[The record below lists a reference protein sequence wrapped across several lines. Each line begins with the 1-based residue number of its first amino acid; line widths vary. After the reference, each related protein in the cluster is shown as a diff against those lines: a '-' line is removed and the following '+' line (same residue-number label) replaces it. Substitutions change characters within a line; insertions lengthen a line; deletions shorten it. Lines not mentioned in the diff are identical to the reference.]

1 MSKFSFTKRRMTS
14 PKTQVITN
22 ELIFDPYNT
31 KNIPI
36 TKKDVQYILQQ
47 CDIEYEIKDLSLFQM
62 ACVDKT
68 YSHEY
73 INSHLVKHKNLTLAD
88 NVNNAMPIQTYSY
101 ERIEFLGDA
110 IIELA
115 AVSYI
120 YSRFTGQN
128 EKLMH
133 RVKTNIV
140 DRYALSKF
148 AKVLGMDK
156 FIVLSKQAED
166 KNKREDVKKL
176 CDIFE
181 AFMGAL
187 YQDVNNC
194 NFKNDLYSNMRFEGM
209 SNLGFQICEA
219 FYINIVE
226 EEIDFEDIIAN
237 DSNHKSK
244 LIQYY
249 QHNYQIRPTFRIINK
264 ETDGDSEHGHDSDDD
279 CIFTIAVLD
288 RHGKVLVTAEGET
301 EKQAEQNVSRIALE
315 RLRAF
320 TITENST

>member
-1 MSKFSFTKRRMTS
+1 MSKFSFRKKKTSNTKQ
-14 PKTQVITN
+14 PVITN
-22 ELIFDPYNT
+22 ELIFNPYNL
-31 KNIPI
+31 KNQLI
-36 TKKDVQYILQQ
+36 TREEVQHILEL
-47 CDIEYEIKDLSLFQM
+47 CDIDYKIQNLQLFQT
-62 ACVDKT
+62 AFIDKS

-73 INSHLVKHKNLTLAD
+73 INSHLVKHKNLTLAENTD
-88 NVNNAMPIQTYSY
+88 NALPIQKDSY
-101 ERIEFLGDA
+101 ERLEFLGDA

-120 YSRFTGQN
+120 FQRFTGQN

-148 AKVLGMDK
+148 TKVLGMDK
-156 FIVLSKQAED
+156 YLVLSKQAED

-176 CDIFE
+176 CDVFE

-187 YQDVNNC
+187 YQDVNGRT
-194 NFKNDLYSNMRFEGM
+194 KEYRDIKFEGI
-209 SNLGFQICEA
+209 SNIGFQVCES

-249 QHNYQIRPTFRIINK
+249 QHNFQITPTFKVLRK
-264 ETDGDSEHGHDSDDD
+264 EADGDGDEDDD
-279 CIFTIAVLD
+279 FTITMAVLD
-288 RHGKVLVTAEGET
+288 NKGDVLVSAEGET
-301 EKQAEQNVSRIALE
+301 EKQAEQNVARVALE
-315 RLRAF
+315 KLKAF
-320 TITENST
+320 VINE

>member
-1 MSKFSFTKRRMTS
+1 
-14 PKTQVITN
+14 
-22 ELIFDPYNT
+22 
-31 KNIPI
+31 
-36 TKKDVQYILQQ
+36 
-47 CDIEYEIKDLSLFQM
+47 
-62 ACVDKT
+62 
-68 YSHEY
+68 
-73 INSHLVKHKNLTLAD
+73 
-88 NVNNAMPIQTYSY
+88 MPIQNESY

-140 DRYALSKF
+140 DRYALARFTKC
-148 AKVLGMDK
+148 LGLDK
-156 FIVLSKQAED
+156 FLVLSKQAED
-166 KNKREDVKKL
+166 KNKRNDVKKL
-176 CDIFE
+176 CDVFE
-181 AFMGAL
+181 AFIGAL
-187 YQDVNNC
+187 YEDVNNRG
-194 NFKNDLYSNMRFEGM
+194 KPYEPMRFEGI
-209 SNLGFQICEA
+209 SNIGFQVCEA
-219 FYINIVE
+219 FYVNLLE

-249 QHNYQIRPTFRIINK
+249 QHNYQIRPTFKVINQ
-264 ETDGDSEHGHDSDDD
+264 ESEGDEDDSDD
-279 CIFTIAVLD
+279 CIFTVAVLD

-301 EKQAEQNVSRIALE
+301 EKQAEQNVARVALE

-320 TITENST
+320 TVTEGST